1 MALLTRALLAVAVV
15 ATAGWTV
22 AGAQA
27 PVKSY
32 QPPPAPADVALIPR
46 DATTLPSGL
55 AFRILTPGS
64 GGAHP
69 GPTDLVRV
77 EYTGWTT
84 DGKVHDASGMR
95 DMPHVLPVDK
105 LIKGWT
111 EAMQLMTV
119 GERRLLWIPP
129 SLAYKGQRGR
139 PQGMLVYD
147 VVLREILPSPSVA
160 PPDVTAPPADT
171 LKTASGLAYRRLRA
185 GEGLLQ
191 PGPGSRVTVH
201 YTGWTT
207 DGKMFDSSLKRGV
220 PATFT
225 LGEVIAG
232 WTEGVQLMSVGDRMR
247 FWIPE
252 DLAYQGQEGQP
263 AGMLVFDIE
272 LLSFD
277 TPR

>member
-1 MALLTRALLAVAVV
+1 MILRTRTLLAAALVLLAGG
-15 ATAGWTV
+15 TAGR
-22 AGAQA
+22 AQA
-27 PVKSY
+27 PVANY
-32 QPPPAPADVALIPR
+32 QPPPAPPDVALVPK

-55 AFRILTPGS
+55 AFRVLAPGTGS
-64 GGAHP
+64 AHP

-84 DGKVHDASGMR
+84 DGTLHDASGMR
-95 DMPHVLPVDK
+95 DMPHIFPVDK

-111 EAMQLMTV
+111 EAMQLMSV
-119 GERRLLWIPP
+119 GERRLLWIPAG
-129 SLAYKGQRGR
+129 LAYKGQTGR

-147 VVLREILPSPSVA
+147 VTLREILPSPSVP
-160 PPDVTAPPADT
+160 PPDVAAAPADA
-171 LKTASGLAYRRLRA
+171 LKTASGLAYRRLKA
-185 GEGLLQ
+185 GEGLLR

-207 DGKMFDSSLKRGV
+207 DGTMFDSSLKRGI

-252 DLAYQGQEGQP
+252 DLAYKGQEGQP
-263 AGMLVFDIE
+263 AGMLVFDVE
-272 LLSFD
+272 LISFD